1 MSVDVLYEPRF
12 GDLAPT
18 VEPLAA
24 WAGRRSNAPPQQA
37 SPEPVGTP
45 GWMDR
50 LNWALGSSFV
60 TCCLALSWVEYR
72 PATDGI
78 DVSLVFDP
86 DLLPEHLVLSSGDGG
101 GSAQGLQRPARGATY
116 VFDQAC
122 GSYSLLETIHFVGA
136 FFISPLARDAVFRV
150 IEVMPV
156 TDWSRRHGDFG
167 DWLIE
172 LTGPSRRH
180 TSSMNCRLTTHWAGE
195 GTVHHLITNRL
206 DLRSPVVFGI
216 YKHRREIASF
226 LEQVRRSP
234 AQRSL
239 LGGGRGVSPMRLF
252 GSLLILRAWQWAT
265 RRVQRGQQEMTR
277 AMEELSH
284 DVLGLLPYSDMIRL
298 PSDSQDTPAST
309 FRVKCEE
316 GLTASL
322 LRSPPAAGEMQ
333 NWHAADAA
341 LTHG

>member
-1 MSVDVLYEPRF
+1 MSVNVLYEPRF

-180 TSSMNCRLTTHWAGE
+180 TSSMNCRLTTHWGWRRDSSPS
-195 GTVHHLITNRL
+195 HHQPP
-206 DLRSPVVFGI
+206 RSAKP
-216 YKHRREIASF
+216 
-226 LEQVRRSP
+226 
-234 AQRSL
+234 
-239 LGGGRGVSPMRLF
+239 
-252 GSLLILRAWQWAT
+252 
-265 RRVQRGQQEMTR
+265 RRVWHLQAPPGDRFVPGAGQAQSGT
-277 AMEELSH
+277 AIAP
-284 DVLGLLPYSDMIRL
+284 GGWQGCIPN
-298 PSDSQDTPAST
+298 AS
-309 FRVKCEE
+309 V
-316 GLTASL
+316 
-322 LRSPPAAGEMQ
+322 
-333 NWHAADAA
+333 W
-341 LTHG
+341 